1 MSLTKLEAPAA
12 VAVVGLAGFQLWD
25 AWNKNAPTLSE
36 CRSVDPA
43 GDPAGHIAVKQRWLD
58 ANLTVG
64 SLAVIIGTVFWVLA
78 GDFRVLLIMV
88 LIFATLSLW
97 HHSVIDADSR

>member
-1 MSLTKLEAPAA
+1 MSSLAKLETPAA

-36 CRSVDPA
+36 CRGVDPSGPEHVA
-43 GDPAGHIAVKQRWLD
+43 IKQRWLD

-64 SLAVIIGTVFWVLA
+64 SLALIIGTVFWVLA

>member
-1 MSLTKLEAPAA
+1 MSMNKLEAPAA
-12 VAVVGLAGFQLWD
+12 VAVVGLACFQLWD

-36 CRSVDPA
+36 CRSADPS
-43 GDPAGHIAVKQRWLD
+43 GPDHVAVKQRWLD

-64 SLAVIIGTVFWVLA
+64 SLAVIIGGTFWALT
-78 GDFRVLLIMV
+78 GDWKVLLIMV
-88 LIFATLSLW
+88 LIFGTLSLW